1 MFAVPDDVTASSY
14 PLPWSWA
21 YARDPRVLAPWLGC
35 AALSLALGSHRLRAP
50 ASDARVRSS
59 ADAAI
64 PLRPRSVVP
73 RPQLAPAPAPAPPDE
88 HEEARAA

>member
-1 MFAVPDDVTASSY
+1 MFAVPEDVTASSD

-35 AALSLALGSHRLRAP
+35 AALSLALGHRRLRAP
-50 ASDARVRSS
+50 APEPHVRSS

-64 PLRPRSVVP
+64 PLRPRSAVTSP
-73 RPQLAPAPAPAPPDE
+73 PPPAPPAE